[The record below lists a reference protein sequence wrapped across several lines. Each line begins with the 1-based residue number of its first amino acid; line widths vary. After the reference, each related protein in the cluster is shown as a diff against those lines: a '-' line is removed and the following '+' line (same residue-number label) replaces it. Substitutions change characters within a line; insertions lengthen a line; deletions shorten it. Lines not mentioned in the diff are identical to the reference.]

1 MRRFKF
7 RLQTSLNVALKRED
21 IQRQELYSRQTAYQE
36 GLAIL
41 QQQQKQY
48 ALLMSELRDIQRHR
62 LQIETVQ
69 LYQEFMLTLDQMIKE
84 QNKIVNELYQE
95 LEQCRIKLLRLMRN
109 RKVLEKLKERYWFK
123 YQREVMN
130 EEQKLNDEL
139 ALIRFASGVSS

>member
-7 RLQTSLNVALKRED
+7 RLQTSLNVALMRED
-21 IQRQELYSRQTAYQE
+21 IQRQELHSCQTAYQE

-48 ALLMSELRDIQRHR
+48 ALLMSELRNIQRHR

-123 YQREVMN
+123 YQREVMS
-130 EEQKLNDEL
+130 EEQKQNDEL
-139 ALIRFASGVSS
+139 AIIRFASGISS

>member
-7 RLQTSLNVALKRED
+7 RLQTSLNVALMRED
-21 IQRQELYSRQTAYQE
+21 IQRQELDKCQTAYQE

-48 ALLMSELRDIQRHR
+48 ALLVSELRDIQRHQ

-69 LYQEFMLTLDQMIKE
+69 LYQGFMLTLDQMIKD

-123 YQREVMN
+123 YQREVMS
-130 EEQKLNDEL
+130 EEQKQNDEL
-139 ALIRFASGVSS
+139 AIIRFASGVSR

>member
-7 RLQTSLNVALKRED
+7 RLQTSLKVALMRED
-21 IQRQELYSRQTAYQE
+21 IQRQELDKCQTAYQE

-48 ALLMSELRDIQRHR
+48 ALLVSELRDIQRHR

-69 LYQEFMLTLDQMIKE
+69 LYQEFMLTLVQMIKE

-123 YQREVMN
+123 YQREVMS
-130 EEQKLNDEL
+130 EEQKQNDEL
-139 ALIRFASGVSS
+139 AIIRFASGVSR